1 MTSTYPPAQPDAPS
15 ATLGSSLTSLSN
27 QPSTLRYA
35 PGIKLT
41 PTQQYHA
48 CLVLD
53 LFQAKGTWAKIEQG
67 LTEDA
72 VYEDLFATAKN
83 RVEVAGQ
90 FLGLPL
96 VTTKSETISHE
107 IIAVKPVSAAAVQN
121 SNHPSITST
130 PSTTAEPAALTAS
143 SSSSRSISEI
153 DIKVHQRFHFKPL
166 GNAVNMH
173 STLVVFSDE
182 DSGKIVRIQDRPM
195 EEISDNSLI
204 TMLRK
209 FNAVVAPKLM
219 GIPLTTEKEDHDKFE
234 SRHA

>member
-1 MTSTYPPAQPDAPS
+1 MDRRETTDRDPGKSQLLDTHSLDHHLQLLSDQRSLSITTMTSTYPPAQPDAPS

-83 RVEVAGQ
+83 RVEVGE
-90 FLGLPL
+90 FGVYRLRD
-96 VTTKSETISHE
+96 
-107 IIAVKPVSAAAVQN
+107 PVV
-121 SNHPSITST
+121 
-130 PSTTAEPAALTAS
+130 LT
-143 SSSSRSISEI
+143 
-153 DIKVHQRFHFKPL
+153 
-166 GNAVNMH
+166 
-173 STLVVFSDE
+173 
-182 DSGKIVRIQDRPM
+182 VRCPQL
-195 EEISDNSLI
+195 DNSLACR
-204 TMLRK
+204 L
-209 FNAVVAPKLM
+209 
-219 GIPLTTEKEDHDKFE
+219 
-234 SRHA
+234 